1 MLRLPVLRLLLRP
14 RLPVQVPAP
23 PHPGSRSEANF
34 TINTSGESLFDVRG
48 LEDEE
53 AVPDRKE
60 VLLTKCE
67 DSNKVN

>member
-1 MLRLPVLRLLLRP
+1 M
-14 RLPVQVPAP
+14 QVPAP